1 MDSVGLRPPGWRTT
15 TRPVSDPTLV
25 SACPVWRSPRFEM
38 LEEAWDTPDGR
49 VIRPVI
55 HHPGAVVVIAQPS
68 PGHLLLVR
76 QWRYP
81 VRRWTLEVPAG
92 TRVAGEAPERTAA
105 RELAEEA
112 GYGADRLVEVR
123 RFFPALG
130 VSDEEMIVYRAEG
143 LHPQAGQRD
152 HGELVS
158 PEVIPFTDL
167 PALAAQGLLCDG
179 KTLLAL
185 AWLGVQLE
193 GSP

>member
-1 MDSVGLRPPGWRTT
+1 
-15 TRPVSDPTLV
+15 
-25 SACPVWRSPRFEM
+25 M

-49 VIRPVI
+49 VVRPVI
-55 HHPGAVVVIAQPS
+55 HHPGAVVILAQPEPDS
-68 PGHLLLVR
+68 VLLVR

-92 TRVAGEAPERTAA
+92 TRVAGEAPEATAG

-112 GYGADRLVEVR
+112 GYAADRLVEIM

-143 LHPQAGQRD
+143 LRPAEGQRD
-152 HGELVS
+152 HGELVARHL
-158 PEVIPFTDL
+158 VRRDAL
-167 PALAAQGLLCDG
+167 PGLLADGSICDG

-185 AWLGVQLE
+185 ALWGVPLAATR
-193 GSP
+193 